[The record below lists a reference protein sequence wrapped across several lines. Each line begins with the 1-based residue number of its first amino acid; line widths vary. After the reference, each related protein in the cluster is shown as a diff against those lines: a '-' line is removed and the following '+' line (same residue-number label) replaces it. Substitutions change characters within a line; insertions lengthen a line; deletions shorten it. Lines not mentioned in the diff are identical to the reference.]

1 MEAEGG
7 KRLSPEAIARRCSRG
22 CSLAEDAAGRGYRW
36 RLSPEA
42 IARCCSRGCSLV
54 EDAAGRGCRY
64 HWRLSL
70 DAVRE
75 AVRWQRM
82 PLAEAIIGGCRRR
95 LSLDAVRKAIPWQR
109 MPLAEAIV
117 GGYR

>member
-1 MEAEGG
+1 MLFT
-7 KRLSPEAIARRCSRG
+7 RLFTGRGCRWQRMRVSLEAITRRCSRG

-42 IARCCSRGCSLV
+42 IARRCSRGCSLA
-54 EDAAGRGCRY
+54 EDAAGRGCGYR
-64 HWRLSL
+64 WRLSL

-75 AVRWQRM
+75 AVH
-82 PLAEAIIGGCRRR
+82 
-95 LSLDAVRKAIPWQR
+95 WQR

-117 GGYR
+117 GGYHWRLSLDTVPWQRLP